1 MTATSPRRFARYR
14 PTEGEVAG
22 RRMWTVPRAGLCLSA
37 FVLVGDPKNPN
48 LVVLGRPS
56 PSAPW
61 AEVGNLEPASLEALQ
76 EHWVLPACH
85 LVEFESPRSAAER
98 IVHEQLGLEHL
109 ELRGPEVFSEAYPS
123 RLDPESGNHWDL
135 DILFRGDWPHGRE
148 LHSPAFKE
156 LRLIDT
162 RTVGAPNLG
171 RGHGD
176 ILLLAGYPLGARM
189 T

>member
-1 MTATSPRRFARYR
+1 MAVSSPRRFTRYR
-14 PTEGEVAG
+14 LTEGEVAG
-22 RRMWTVPRAGLCLSA
+22 RRMWMVPRAGLCLSV

-61 AEVGNLEPASLEALQ
+61 TEIGNLEPTSLEALQ
-76 EHWVLPACH
+76 EHWVLPASH
-85 LVEFESPRSAAER
+85 LVEFESPRAAAER
-98 IVHEQLGLEHL
+98 VVHEQLGLELL

-123 RLDPESGNHWDL
+123 RTNPETGNHWDL
-135 DILFRGDWPHGRE
+135 HFLFRGDWPHGRE

-162 RTVGAPNLG
+162 RTVGAANLG

-176 ILLLAGYPLGARM
+176 ILMLAGYPLGARM
-189 T
+189 A

>member
-1 MTATSPRRFARYR
+1 VDAASPRRFARYR
-14 PTEGEVAG
+14 PAEGEVDG
-22 RRMWTVPRAGLCLSA
+22 RRTWAVPRAGLCLSV

-48 LVVLGRPS
+48 LVVLGRPAAA
-56 PSAPW
+56 APW
-61 AEVGNLEPASLEALQ
+61 AQIGSLEPAPLEALQ
-76 EHWVLPACH
+76 DRWVLPACH

-98 IVHEQLGLEHL
+98 IVREQLELEHI
-109 ELRGPEVFSEAYPS
+109 ELRGPEVCSEAYPS

-135 DILFRGDWPHGRE
+135 HFLFRADWPRNRE
-148 LHSPAFKE
+148 LHSSAFKE

-162 RTVGAPNLG
+162 RLIAAPHLG

-176 ILLLAGYPLGARM
+176 ILILAGYPLGARI

>member
-1 MTATSPRRFARYR
+1 MDAATSRRFARYR

-22 RRMWTVPRAGLCLSA
+22 RHMWAAPPAGLCLSV

-48 LVVLGRPS
+48 LVVLGRPA
-56 PSAPW
+56 PAAPW
-61 AEVGNLEPASLEALQ
+61 QQIGNLEPAHLESLQDRWL
-76 EHWVLPACH
+76 LPACH

-98 IVHEQLGLEHL
+98 VVREQLGLEHL
-109 ELRGPEVFSEAYPS
+109 ELRGPEVFSETYPS
-123 RLDPESGNHWDL
+123 RIDPESGHHWDL
-135 DILFRGDWPHGRE
+135 HFLFRGDWPRDHD
-148 LHSPAFKE
+148 LHSSAFKE

-162 RTVGAPNLG
+162 RLVGVPNLG

-176 ILLLAGYPLGARM
+176 ILMLAGYPLGARI

>member
-1 MTATSPRRFARYR
+1 MSSPRRFARYL
-14 PTEGEVAG
+14 PTEGEVDA
-22 RRMWTVPRAGLCLSA
+22 RRFWAVPKAGLCVSV

-56 PSAPW
+56 TSAPW
-61 AEVGNLEPASLEALQ
+61 SELGSLDPAPLAALQ

-85 LVEFESPRSAAER
+85 LVEFESPRAAAER
-98 IVHEQLGLEHL
+98 VVHEQLGLENL
-109 ELRGPEVFSEAYPS
+109 DLRGPEVFSEAYPS
-123 RLDPESGNHWDL
+123 PRHAEDGQHWDL
-135 DILFRGDWPHGRE
+135 EFLFRADWPHGRE

-162 RTVGAPNLG
+162 RTVGANNLG

-176 ILLLAGYPLGARM
+176 ILIHAGYPLGARI

>member
-1 MTATSPRRFARYR
+1 M
-14 PTEGEVAG
+14 AG
-22 RRMWTVPRAGLCLSA
+22 RRVWAVPHAGLCLSV

-61 AEVGNLEPASLEALQ
+61 AELGNLEPGTLEALQ
-76 EHWVLPACH
+76 DRWVLPACH
-85 LVEFESPRSAAER
+85 LIEYESPRAAADR
-98 IVHEQLGLEHL
+98 IVHEQLGLDHL
-109 ELRGPEVFSEAYPS
+109 DLRGPEVFSEAYPS
-123 RLDPESGNHWDL
+123 RIAPESGNHWDL
-135 DILFRGDWPHGRE
+135 HFLFRGDWPRGRE

-162 RTVGAPNLG
+162 RTLGGSSLG

-176 ILLLAGYPLGARM
+176 VLMLAGYPLGARM
-189 T
+189 A